1 MLRAAVIAR
10 LATTA
15 LFAVS
20 SAALGATAD
29 EYEREWARF
38 SAAHER
44 LIATDA
50 GRDYERR
57 LIDVHNTFW
66 ASIYA
71 HCSGDAK
78 KEGLASFR
86 AIAVID
92 SNGIVTRFLTLPNSQ
107 NLACFTKGMVGRHYP
122 APPSVPFYERYT
134 IFVAGG

>member
-1 MLRAAVIAR
+1 MLRAGVIAR
-10 LATTA
+10 LAMTA

-20 SAALGATAD
+20 GVALGASAD
-29 EYEREWARF
+29 EYEREWARL
-38 SAAHER
+38 SAVHDR
-44 LIATDA
+44 LIATDG

-57 LIDVHNTFW
+57 LIDVQNTFW

-71 HCSGDAK
+71 QCSADAR

-92 SNGIVTRFLTLPNSQ
+92 GNGVVTRFLTLPNSQ

-122 APPSVPFYERYT
+122 VPPSVPFYERYM